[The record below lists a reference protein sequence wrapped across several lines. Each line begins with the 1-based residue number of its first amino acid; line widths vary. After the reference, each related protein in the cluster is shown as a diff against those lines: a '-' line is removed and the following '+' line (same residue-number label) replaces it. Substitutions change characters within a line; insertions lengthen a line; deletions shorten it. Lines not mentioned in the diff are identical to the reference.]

1 LPLEKILQ
9 MNAAGEPLPAPST
22 SATVQAPPTA
32 PLPAANVVDP
42 RSREAARTRER
53 DVR

>member
-1 LPLEKILQ
+1 
-9 MNAAGEPLPAPST
+9 MNAVGDPSALPATAANPAPVPST
-22 SATVQAPPTA
+22 
-32 PLPAANVVDP
+32 PLPAANAVDP